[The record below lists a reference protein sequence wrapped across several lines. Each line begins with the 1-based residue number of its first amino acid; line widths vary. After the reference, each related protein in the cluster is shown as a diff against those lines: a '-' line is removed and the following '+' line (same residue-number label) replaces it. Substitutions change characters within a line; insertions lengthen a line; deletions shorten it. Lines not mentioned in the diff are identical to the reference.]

1 MEDKLNQSPERDLPE
16 EPTLPED
23 DNEDIEV
30 ETVEENDLAV
40 KLEEALARQEEFKE
54 ALQRERADFSN
65 FRKRIDRE
73 RGELRSQIVA
83 DTISRMLPVFDDL
96 QRAIE
101 NAPGEFKEND
111 WFQGVELIGKK
122 FGAVLDSYGIEPINP
137 LGEPFDHN
145 FHEAIG
151 SDDSDEYASGT
162 VIDVVQTGYK
172 MNGKCIRPAMV
183 RVAN

>member
-1 MEDKLNQSPERDLPE
+1 MKLEDKLNQTPEKELPE
-16 EPTLPED
+16 EPILEERED
-23 DNEDIEV
+23 AVD

-73 RGELRSQIVA
+73 RGELRAQIAA

-96 QRAIE
+96 QRALE
-101 NAPGEFKEND
+101 NVPDDIKDNE
-111 WFQGVELIGKK
+111 WFQGFELIGKK
-122 FGAVLDSYGIEPINP
+122 FSAVLDNYGIETINP

-151 SDDSDEYASGT
+151 SEDSEEYESGT
-162 VIDVVQTGYK
+162 VIDVLQTGYK

>member
-1 MEDKLNQSPERDLPE
+1 MKLEDKLNQTPEKELPE
-16 EPTLPED
+16 EPALE
-23 DNEDIEV
+23 ESEV
-30 ETVEENDLAV
+30 VEIDVEEENNLAV
-40 KLEEALARQEEFKE
+40 QLEEALTKQEEFKE

-73 RGELRSQIVA
+73 RGELRAQIA
-83 DTISRMLPVFDDL
+83 ANTISRMLPVFDDL
-96 QRAIE
+96 QRALESVPEEI
-101 NAPGEFKEND
+101 KDHD
-111 WFQGVELIGKK
+111 WFQGFELIGKK
-122 FGAVLDSYGIEPINP
+122 FSAVLDNYGIEQINP

-151 SDDSDEYASGT
+151 SEDSDEYESGT
-162 VIDVVQTGYK
+162 VIDVLQSGYK